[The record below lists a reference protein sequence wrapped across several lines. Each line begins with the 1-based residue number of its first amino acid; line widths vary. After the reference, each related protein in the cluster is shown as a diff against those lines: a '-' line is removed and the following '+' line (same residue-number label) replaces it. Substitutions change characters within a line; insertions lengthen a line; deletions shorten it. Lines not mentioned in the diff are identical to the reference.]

1 MDNIPTINNGGQPY
15 YFPADIAKEG
25 ESYARLSNFFKTRV
39 GDNGK
44 ILTFKWYDQGRVM
57 NVHGFIPFIKGMIG
71 KHYEE
76 PDTKEIV
83 MAPDALY
90 REWQGSTDNG
100 HDGGFMDYILEDQMF
115 PQEGIFKGH
124 FGLKDTNGN
133 VLTSVNIVF
142 EVLGNDLR
150 VGETSKYYSA
160 ELDRLAHE
168 YEVKTDQMVADG
180 TQKVD
185 RFVAEGAQKVDQM
198 VDDTRNNINQSVQPI
213 RDTLDA
219 LSGEI
224 RANRAEQANISQH
237 LAGTQ
242 QQIAN
247 YDIVTRPEF
256 QNGMDTMDNAINSR
270 LSQMKTNP
278 IAVADAGELTKNYP
292 NGADGIFVTVD
303 TGHKWVYLDGAWKDC
318 GEYQAIGIEN
328 EELDPIKAQLSKQ
341 QGQINQ
347 NTNDIGL
354 NSLGIKKNSVDIQ
367 NIEGAGHLMDILL
380 VDDAG
385 NYITDD
391 YGNRIG
397 GYKWLPLT
405 DTTLTQ
411 AGLPADGQAVGA
423 AIKNATTFKPE
434 KYGIPTLYLWG
445 NNILSLKDKS
455 KTLKNE
461 VTYSFPARGI
471 SGTVEKFKVQGA
483 SSVSLPKKNYT
494 LNLDQDVEIFH
505 NYGKQHK
512 YVIKANYLD
521 PSQSLNIVGAKL
533 WGRIRDTHKHA
544 DIGILNTNGDL
555 LVDNNG
561 NRVVAETDPQL
572 SIGGNYGAVDGF
584 PIAVYINDQYWGL
597 YSFAIPKDDWMA
609 KMPKSQG
616 KYAIIDTIWDP
627 QGAFKQETN
636 FKDQMELQF
645 CSTKDSQ
652 WAMDSVNTLIRA
664 VMASYDTADTFN
676 QAVSP
681 LLDLDSAIDYYIF
694 SVLVNN
700 DDGIFRN
707 YLLQTFD
714 GKKWYFAAYDL
725 DSIFGRTPDFS
736 EHLPASSDTD
746 DWRDHGVTFENVTS
760 SNRLFYQLWK
770 FYKEDILSRTKML
783 INGTMSESAVDTEFI
798 DYARNI
804 PINAYIAELDA
815 WSGTPNTS
823 VDNIGR
829 IGRWYMQRIA
839 FLKEKYFNN

>member
-1 MDNIPTINNGGQPY
+1 MPTINNGGQPY

-25 ESYARLSNFFKTRV
+25 EDYARLSNFFKTRV

-44 ILTFKWYDQGRVM
+44 ILTLKWYDQGRVM
-57 NVHGFIPFIKGMIG
+57 NVHGFIPFIQGMVG

-90 REWQGSTDNG
+90 REWQGSADNG
-100 HDGGFMDYILEDQMF
+100 HDGGFMDYTLEDQMF

-160 ELDRLAHE
+160 ELDRLARE
-168 YEVKTDQMVADG
+168 YEVKTDQMVANG

-185 RFVAEGAQKVDQM
+185 QFVAQTKND
-198 VDDTRNNINQSVQPI
+198 INASLQTS
-213 RDTLDA
+213 RDNLDA
-219 LSGEI
+219 LNGEI

-256 QNGMDTMDNAINSR
+256 QNGMDTMNSAINSR

-278 IAVADAGELTKNYP
+278 IAVANAGELTTNYP
-292 NGADGIFVTVD
+292 NGADGIFITAD
-303 TGHKWVYLDGAWKDC
+303 TGHKWVYLYGAWKDC

-328 EELDPIKAQLSKQ
+328 SELAPLKEQLQKQESK
-341 QGQINQ
+341 INQ

-354 NSLGIKKNSVDIQ
+354 NSLGIKDNTTRIQ

-380 VDDAG
+380 IDDAG

-405 DTTLTQ
+405 DTSLTQ

-423 AIKNATTFKPE
+423 AIKNVTTFKPE

-461 VTYSFPARGI
+461 VSYSFPAYGV
-471 SGTVEKFKVQGA
+471 SGTVAKFKVQGA
-483 SSVSLPKKNYT
+483 SSVAWPKKNYT
-494 LNLDQDVEIFH
+494 LTLDKDFEVFR
-505 NYGKQHK
+505 NYGKNHK
-512 YVIKANYLD
+512 YVIKANYAE
-521 PSQSLNIVGAKL
+521 PSQALNIVGAKL

-544 DIGILNTNGDL
+544 DTGILNTNGDL

-561 NRVVAETDPQL
+561 NRVIAETDPQL

-584 PIAVYINDQYWGL
+584 PIAVYINNQYWGL

-609 KMPKSQG
+609 KMPKKSKG
-616 KYAIIDTIWDP
+616 KYAIVDTIWDP
-627 QGAFKQETN
+627 QGAFKKETN
-636 FKDQMELQF
+636 FKDQMELKF

-652 WAMDSVNTLIRA
+652 WAMDSVNALIRA
-664 VMASYDTADTFN
+664 VMDHYDTADAFN
-676 QAVSP
+676 QVVSP
-681 LLDLDSAIDYYIF
+681 LVDLDSAIDYYIY
-694 SVLVNN
+694 SVLVDN

-725 DSIFGRTPDFS
+725 DSIFGRTPDFW
-736 EHLPASSDTD
+736 EHLLAKSDTD
-746 DWRDHGVTFENVTS
+746 DWRDHGVTFENVTN

-770 FYKEDILSRTKML
+770 FYKDEILKRAQSL
-783 INGTMSESAVDTEFI
+783 IDGVMSESAVDTVFI
-798 DYARNI
+798 DYVRYI
-804 PINAYIAELDA
+804 PLNAYNAELDVWPQMA
-815 WSGTPNTS
+815 NTS
-823 VDNIGR
+823 VDNVNR

-839 FLKEKYFNN
+839 WLRNRYFNN